1 MGERRPIFS
10 TKHTGQKIGYI
21 EGHQAFDLL
30 ARPCANYDH
39 ATGLLRNLKTQMIVG
54 YVSLK
59 GSFVGSSS
67 VAEEMFPASSQNGG
81 EPLDD
86 TFSSSEHEPFDNGSS
101 QGERELQVQSEPV
114 NLTRPSLQDER
125 ASSDP
130 PGLRDVPEQHQH
142 SLRGGWGALSEP
154 DVADERPLDG
164 SSLQGERE
172 QTSGSSLQ
180 GEPEPRAEGSSQGES
195 ESLAT
200 PLEGAALAALSGSRE
215 DDRERSSRAVDPK
228 DSSALRGVDTFMVH
242 LAEYLRSPGAAETAS
257 ELSNHDESKPGDT
270 QNASAQN
277 ESSSVAIPEPR
288 SINGQESLQTEPASD
303 DDVAAA
309 PANLRGAT
317 PIVPSPAR
325 CTQDAGRPVSFLE
338 TDAKTDQD
346 NSQNDRCEHGPPFA
360 ANEDRSDRD
369 VEREQIASDLNPLD
383 VELDSAL
390 DAVKNELKDK
400 QRLIARQVPDLAK
413 DSLVSTDIDIL
424 VEVVTDEFGKGE
436 HPGALEAG
444 AEPDPRKQMENA
456 LGTVLLELEKRSR

>member
-21 EGHQAFDLL
+21 EGHQAFDLFS
-30 ARPCANYDH
+30 RPCANYDH

-67 VAEEMFPASSQNGG
+67 VAEELFPASSQNGG

-172 QTSGSSLQ
+172 QTSGSSLL

-215 DDRERSSRAVDPK
+215 DDPK

-242 LAEYLRSPGAAETAS
+242 LAEYLRSPGAAEAAS

-303 DDVAAA
+303 
-309 PANLRGAT
+309 PGAT
-317 PIVPSPAR
+317 NIRLVSSKRPSSIRSSQIVKASPKAAR
-325 CTQDAGRPVSFLE
+325 VSAVGQ
-338 TDAKTDQD
+338 TKSAITV
-346 NSQNDRCEHGPPFA
+346 PPA
-360 ANEDRSDRD
+360 STTRSHIQPMRRACSTRSSWLKPRSR
-369 VEREQIASDLNPLD
+369 ERLARTA
-383 VELDSAL
+383 SAL
-390 DAVKNELKDK
+390 NTTAFRSGANV
-400 QRLIARQVPDLAK
+400 LA
-413 DSLVSTDIDIL
+413 S
-424 VEVVTDEFGKGE
+424 VVLPAPGK
-436 HPGALEAG
+436 PII
-444 AEPDPRKQMENA
+444 RIF
-456 LGTVLLELEKRSR
+456 RCI